1 MKYRVFRKTGGSKWQ
16 VLGDTTGTS
25 YKDTGAAYGK
35 TYTYTV
41 RCITS
46 DGSAFTSDY
55 NHSGKTITYL
65 AAPNLASVS
74 KGGGGVTIKWYRV
87 SGATQYRVFRNTGG
101 GWKSIGNTSG
111 NSFVDRNVQNN
122 TSYTYTVRC
131 LTPDGKGYA
140 GGYDT
145 AGLTIYYTN

>member
-1 MKYRVFRKTGGSKWQ
+1 MQLLTRCQLANGEIACSKELPRLSRREEKKSW
-16 VLGDTTGTS
+16 LYAS
-25 YKDTGAAYGK
+25 
-35 TYTYTV
+35 
-41 RCITS
+41 S
-46 DGSAFTSDY
+46 

-87 SGATQYRVFRNTGG
+87 SGATQYRVFRKVNGG
-101 GWKSIGNTSG
+101 GWKSIGVTSG
-111 NSFVDRNVQNN
+111 TSFVDRNVQNN

-131 LTPDGKGYA
+131 LTPDGKSYA

>member
-1 MKYRVFRKTGGSKWQ
+1 M
-16 VLGDTTGTS
+16 
-25 YKDTGAAYGK
+25 
-35 TYTYTV
+35 

-87 SGATQYRVFRNTGG
+87 SGATQYRVFRNTGS